1 MNNHE
6 RLLIFNNRGQVSVN
20 ALERFQF
27 CMAFSPIYHGMSLV
41 SHKVEKKSIVESF
54 KLDS

>member
-6 RLLIFNNRGQVSVN
+6 RLLISNNRGQVGVN

-27 CMAFSPIYHGMSLV
+27 CMAFSLIYHGMSLV
-41 SHKVEKKSIVESF
+41 SYKVDKKHRGT
-54 KLDS
+54 L